1 MRTVAIAC
9 GATLL
14 VLGPSLWLL
23 GLDSANKLA
32 GVLGLFVSFLGVLIS
47 FLQWKKSQLDT
58 ATAPAARAALGK
70 VADDLA
76 EVVRNHWEAEE
87 KIRRLQDPVP
97 LPVRW
102 VHANPLIVDH
112 WANIAGDSGTLLSD
126 LSGQLDDIVDV
137 FKRIPSQRLVVLGE
151 PGAGKTV
158 LSLRFTLDMLARRRP
173 GQPVPVIF
181 SLSSWHPGEEKLTD
195 WMALQLAATYLGG
208 TTSRRVGLARQL
220 VDARQVLPVLD
231 GLDEIAK
238 PLRPQAIQ
246 SLNAAL
252 GHDDRVLL
260 TCRTDEYTATVEAAD
275 VITSAAVVV
284 LQPLR
289 LDDLG
294 NYLPRTARKLI
305 CDHQVTTKWNPV
317 LAFLNT
323 YPDRPIS
330 QSLTHVLTTP
340 LMTSLAR
347 AAYSDTDADPAEL
360 LDDNFIDSDVLE
372 NHLVDSFIS
381 AVFPGHPTGSSAR
394 NHDWAANQVQRWL
407 AFLATHLNKVGADG
421 IAWWQL
427 EQIPPRRILG
437 LVSGVLIGIMLG
449 VVVWLLDG
457 LGNGL
462 RYGLLFVLG
471 TVCGASCGP
480 MLGTMLRTRRGVALL
495 IAILTGLGANFL
507 LGPVFG
513 FVFGLGAGL
522 GSAPTTVAPSTI
534 NFHLKEGVG
543 PQQQILKTGLAFGLV
558 FGILSVLIIGL
569 LAGFETGLIVGLLVG
584 LVVGLAVGL
593 DIPADVTRVVGPSS
607 VLRADRTS
615 ALIRGLIATLIA
627 GLAEGLEAGH
637 SEGFVVG
644 LVAGLIVGA
653 LVGLVVVTSSAW
665 ARFTIARMWLA
676 LRGRLPWRLMPF
688 LAEAHHRGV
697 LRQAGGTYQ
706 FRHHRIQLRLI
717 AQLTRPLE
725 EQPKRSIVR

>member
-47 FLQWKKSQLDT
+47 FLQWKNPQLDT
-58 ATAPAARAALGK
+58 AAAPAARAALGK

-76 EVVRNHWEAEE
+76 EAVRNHWEAEE
-87 KIRRLQDPVP
+87 RIRRLQDPVP

-102 VHANPLIVDH
+102 VPANSLIVDH
-112 WANIAGDSGTLLSD
+112 WVNITGDSGRPPSD

-151 PGAGKTV
+151 AGAGKTV
-158 LSLRFTLDMLARRRP
+158 LSLRFTLGMLARRRP

-181 SLSSWHPGEEKLTD
+181 PLSSWHPGEEDLTD

-208 TTSRRVGLARQL
+208 ATSRRVRLARRL

-238 PLRPQAIQ
+238 PLRPLAIQ
-246 SLNAAL
+246 SLNVTL

-284 LQPLR
+284 LQPLS

-305 CDHQVTTKWNPV
+305 WNHQVTTKWNPV
-317 LAFLNT
+317 LAFLGT

-347 AAYSDTDADPAEL
+347 AAYSDTNNDPAEL
-360 LDDNFIDSDVLE
+360 LDDKFINSDALE
-372 NHLVDSFIS
+372 NHLVDAFIA
-381 AVFPGHPTGSSAR
+381 AVFPGYPTRPSAR

-407 AFLATHLNKVGADG
+407 AFLAAHLNKVGADG

-427 EQIPPRRILG
+427 EQIPARRGLG
-437 LVSGVLIGIMLG
+437 LASGVLIGVVLG
-449 VVVWLLDG
+449 VVV
-457 LGNGL
+457 
-462 RYGLLFVLG
+462 
-471 TVCGASCGP
+471 
-480 MLGTMLRTRRGVALL
+480 
-495 IAILTGLGANFL
+495 
-507 LGPVFG
+507 
-513 FVFGLGAGL
+513 
-522 GSAPTTVAPSTI
+522 
-534 NFHLKEGVG
+534 
-543 PQQQILKTGLAFGLV
+543 
-558 FGILSVLIIGL
+558 
-569 LAGFETGLIVGLLVG
+569 
-584 LVVGLAVGL
+584 
-593 DIPADVTRVVGPSS
+593 
-607 VLRADRTS
+607 
-615 ALIRGLIATLIA
+615 
-627 GLAEGLEAGH
+627 
-637 SEGFVVG
+637 
-644 LVAGLIVGA
+644 
-653 LVGLVVVTSSAW
+653 
-665 ARFTIARMWLA
+665 
-676 LRGRLPWRLMPF
+676 
-688 LAEAHHRGV
+688 
-697 LRQAGGTYQ
+697 
-706 FRHHRIQLRLI
+706 
-717 AQLTRPLE
+717 
-725 EQPKRSIVR
+725 